1 MRSKRPSHAAVP
13 FAQMEPSREP
23 LGGSARVAALV
34 AGSLT
39 ALAGAVIVTLLGSL
53 FSLSAG
59 LLVVAF
65 FVGRFTALAVD
76 AAGGTRVGPAGS
88 VTIAVALGLVGVGLG
103 QVGLWVVAL
112 AQGGSLDLAT
122 FLGETYGPLVP
133 AELGLAALGAWWR
146 IRR

>member
-1 MRSKRPSHAAVP
+1 MDSTSVPAAASRSRRAIA
-13 FAQMEPSREP
+13 
-23 LGGSARVAALV
+23 
-34 AGSLT
+34 AGSL
-39 ALAGAVIVTLLGSL
+39 AAAAGAMLIVLLGSL
-53 FSLSAG
+53 FALSAG

-65 FVGRFTALAVD
+65 FVGRFIALAVD
-76 AAGGTRVGPAGS
+76 AAGGYRADPAGS
-88 VTIAVALGLVGVGLG
+88 AAIAVALGLVGVALG
-103 QVGLWVVAL
+103 QVGLWIVAL